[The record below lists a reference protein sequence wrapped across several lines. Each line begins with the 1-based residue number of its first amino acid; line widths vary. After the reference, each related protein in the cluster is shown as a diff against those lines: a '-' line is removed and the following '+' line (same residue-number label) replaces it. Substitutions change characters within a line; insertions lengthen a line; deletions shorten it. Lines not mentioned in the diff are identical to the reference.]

1 MGKLYRKVSIPP
13 LSVGA
18 QIVMKAVLT
27 FNVPYYNKQINRHTL
42 MEYAIATLLATSVG
56 V

>member
-18 QIVMKAVLT
+18 QIVMKMVLI
-27 FNVPYYNKQINRHTL
+27 FNVSRYNKQINWHTR
-42 MEYAIATLLATSVG
+42 MEYAIATLLATPVG

>member
-18 QIVMKAVLT
+18 QIVMKLVLT
-27 FNVPYYNKQINRHTL
+27 FNVPHYNKQINWHTR
-42 MEYAIATLLATSVG
+42 MEYATATLLATSVE